1 MRSKAALAAAKE
13 SGTRLGRRAHAR
25 DPQGTGQRSSLPTCC
40 RSFETSRPGH
50 TSLNSIAG
58 QLNGTEPP
66 LAQWCV
72 VQRGVPQPARPRA
85 ARYALRSLLVD
96 ELNEL
101 NELSP
106 LSLSPLVRFFRL
118 FRSASE

>member
-1 MRSKAALAAAKE
+1 VLPIIRNIQAA
-13 SGTRLGRRAHAR
+13 
-25 DPQGTGQRSSLPTCC
+25 
-40 RSFETSRPGH
+40 GH

-106 LSLSPLVRFFRL
+106 LSLSPYFVFFVYFVPPQSEVAQDAVFL
-118 FRSASE
+118 PSFRK